1 MTILWRRCERPI
13 ILQICSE
20 KNLTA
25 LKSVYLNKRYTKE
38 RRMTMGKKT
47 LYAAVLLTCLL
58 LCAGAK
64 GQGLSLDLP
73 TSRRK
78 SPWKRPDRGS

>member
-1 MTILWRRCERPI
+1 MNAR
-13 ILQICSE
+13 SFYKFAAK

-58 LCAGAK
+58 LCTGAK

-73 TSRRK
+73 DTVRHYLLE
-78 SPWKRPDRGS
+78 